1 MAALR
6 FGIASADITP
16 PIGVFLCGY
25 NPRRSESVGH
35 ALRAEVLVC
44 DSGAG
49 AWALVTADLLAVSNP
64 LVQDVRADA
73 AKRTG
78 LKPDA
83 IMIAAT
89 HTHSGPNTF
98 AVGWRELPEE
108 VEYFRRLRTTLA
120 DMIVAAWNARAPG
133 ELVHTR
139 TTAPEFGSNRRVQK
153 PDGTWTNEWADPNGT
168 HTGYFDPTV
177 ELLGLRRPD
186 GTLESLLVAFGC
198 HPVCFNS
205 QNTAISADYPGHMKD
220 ALEATGL
227 VKTTMFAV
235 TGHANVDPRHCVS
248 NDPALTKAQGE
259 KLAAIVKAAIPSLKP
274 VKTGAAAGTRE
285 PWDMTIAWSIS
296 GNSASYFKLNQPGDI
311 MHSEAG
317 ALGVGEL
324 AFVCMPGETVSE
336 FMKRF
341 RAESPFGIT
350 IMLSVVN
357 DFVGYLVTDAI
368 IAEGAYETM
377 MCPIRPSEAAVMQH
391 GLAALNR
398 IHTAI
403 TTTK

>member
-1 MAALR
+1 MTALR

-25 NPRRSESVGH
+25 SPRRSESVGH
-35 ALRAEVLVC
+35 VLRAEALVC

-49 AWALVTADLLAVSNP
+49 AWALVTADLLAVSNT
-64 LVQDVRADA
+64 LVQDVRADV

-78 LKPDA
+78 LKPDT

-98 AVGWRELPEE
+98 ATGWREFPEE
-108 VEYFRRLRTTLA
+108 VGYFRHLRATLA
-120 DMIVAAWNARAPG
+120 DTIVAAWNARTPG

-139 TTAPEFGSNRRVQK
+139 TQAPEFGCNRRVQK
-153 PDGTWTNEWADPNGT
+153 SDGTWTNEWADPNGT
-168 HTGYFDPTV
+168 HTGYYDPTV

-186 GTLESLLVAFGC
+186 GTLDALLVAFGC
-198 HPVCFNS
+198 HPVCFNL

-227 VKTTMFAV
+227 VKTAMFAV

-259 KLAAIVKAAIPSLKP
+259 ALAAIVKAALPSLQP
-274 VKTGAAAGTRE
+274 VKTGPAAGAIE
-285 PWDMTIAWSIS
+285 PWDITIAWSLS
-296 GNSASYFKLNQPGDI
+296 AHSASYFKVNQPGEV

-336 FMKRF
+336 FMQRF

-368 IAEGAYETM
+368 LAEGAYETM

-391 GLAALNR
+391 GLAALKR
-398 IHTAI
+398 VHTVI
-403 TTTK
+403 TTHP